1 MTELSEA
8 KKLMLLDNQTA
19 SPELSLAPTFLCS
32 ANLMHVFSLR
42 RSTLQPRL
50 FQQACRLASTT
61 STRRIIARNR
71 RLAAQQPTPV
81 PRSRKPPQDEEE
93 EAIRWFEQDVDT
105 GATRRIAG
113 NPEELEAAELRQKI
127 AALEKELAE
136 YQNEESD
143 EDMLAALE
151 PEDRAKV
158 EKALKERKQLEAD
171 RVDGLNV
178 SLDMPPLTV
187 PLLKKFNTALR
198 EAALHPNS
206 VARRKDLWRWYGRAK
221 YSIPAL
227 SSMIPKKA
235 WQLLWDIQSAESDTN
250 RERLNHM
257 EQLLRDMASV
267 DVEIMPDQPLVLI
280 ETLLSLEKFE
290 QAMYSWQH
298 AHDATPTPS
307 ENLLSL
313 GVRLFSQNNRLEKA
327 NNIMMQLFDRYPKHD
342 PRIIVPILTADLRA
356 GKDELAFGC
365 YILMSEKL
373 GEDMNMEDYDVV
385 SLTFLEYGKKDYA
398 LAVFRDMMLRG
409 PNKEISE
416 EFLGASGMDEAYER
430 VYERMERLTEGL
442 SDPAEVNAISL
453 KALSALPV
461 PWQNKFFFGSWLK
474 KLLGMRQLEA
484 ATKVVELMYERG
496 IEPDAKHI
504 NGLIGGFFRSGNPEL
519 EDRGEKMAW
528 KMIQR
533 RLEAAYKR
541 RCLARGE
548 PVENVP
554 SIRDTEDD
562 GLQLPAHLTRPVPIG
577 TMETYNV
584 LALHYSVKEKWALI
598 HHLNRMRR
606 PAEFKMDTSFFNHY
620 LNMIFNTYHDEKK
633 LWQTFLTE
641 AKHVSP
647 DIETYNILWTAQLE
661 HLNPRMN
668 KDKKATKGYPT
679 PRQLFGLMTS
689 WFHSKSLLHQSW
701 TMKEF
706 TPTVHTKIISS
717 FCLNKDFAG
726 CLVALHG
733 IARMYKEFPDP
744 ELARIVLIAVANM
757 SESQP
762 LTIRARRGRQQVPA
776 STVRLKNTSKVMASL
791 AQKRAEAAAE
801 NGIDITRL
809 SVEARKE
816 EALNLLSE
824 FIRLVLV
831 RVHGNTDVAED
842 SIRQAAMAMQLPD
855 IETGDKDCSNVV

>member
-1 MTELSEA
+1 
-8 KKLMLLDNQTA
+8 
-19 SPELSLAPTFLCS
+19 
-32 ANLMHVFSLR
+32 MHIFSLR

-61 STRRIIARNR
+61 STRRIVARQR
-71 RLAAQQPTPV
+71 RIAAQQPTPL
-81 PRSRKPPQDEEE
+81 PRSRSAPQDEEE

-105 GATRRIAG
+105 GATRRISG

-158 EKALKERKQLEAD
+158 EKALRERKQHEAD
-171 RVDGLNV
+171 VTDGLNV

-187 PLLKKFNTALR
+187 PLLKKFNTSLR
-198 EAALHPNS
+198 EAALNPS
-206 VARRKDLWRWYGRAK
+206 LVSKRKDLWRWYGRAR

-235 WQLLWDIQSAESDTN
+235 WQLLWDIQSVESPTN
-250 RERLNHM
+250 PERLNHM
-257 EQLLRDMASV
+257 EQLLRDMATV
-267 DVEIMPDQPLVLI
+267 DIEIMPDQPLVLI

-290 QAMYSWQH
+290 QAMGSWQH
-298 AHDATPTPS
+298 TYDATLNPS
-307 ENLLSL
+307 ENLLAL
-313 GVRLFSQNNRLEKA
+313 GVRIFSQNNRLEKA
-327 NNIMMQLFDRYPKHD
+327 QAIMMQLFERYPKHD

-365 YILMSEKL
+365 YVLMSEKL

-385 SLTFLEYGKKDYA
+385 SLTFLEYDKKDYA

-416 EFLGASGMDEAYER
+416 EFLGASGQNEAYER

-442 SDPAEVNAISL
+442 QDPAEVNAISL
-453 KALSALPV
+453 KALSAVPV

-504 NGLIGGFFRSGNPEL
+504 NGLIGGFFHSGVREL
-519 EDRGEKMAW
+519 QDRGEQMAW

-533 RLEAAYKR
+533 RLEATYKR
-541 RCLARGE
+541 RCEKRGE
-548 PVENVP
+548 KVEEVP
-554 SIRDTEDD
+554 SIRDTED
-562 GLQLPAHLTRPVPIG
+562 GVELPAHLKRPVPIG
-577 TMETYNV
+577 TIETYNV
-584 LALHYSVKEKWALI
+584 LALHYSIKEKWALI
-598 HHLNRMRR
+598 HHLDRMRR

-620 LNMIFNTYHDEKK
+620 LNMIFNTYHDEQK
-633 LWQTFLTE
+633 LWQKFLTE

-668 KDKKATKGYPT
+668 KESKATKGYPT

-689 WFHSKSLLHQSW
+689 WFHGKSLLHRSQI
-701 TMKEF
+701 MKEF

-757 SESQP
+757 SEPQP
-762 LTIRARRGRQQVPA
+762 LTIRARRGRQQIPA

-801 NGIDITRL
+801 NGIDITKL

-831 RVHGNTDVAED
+831 RVHGNADVAED
-842 SIRQAAMAMQLPD
+842 SIRQAAMAMQLAD

>member
-1 MTELSEA
+1 
-8 KKLMLLDNQTA
+8 
-19 SPELSLAPTFLCS
+19 
-32 ANLMHVFSLR
+32 MHVFSLR

-61 STRRIIARNR
+61 GTRRIIARNK
-71 RLAAQQPTPV
+71 RLAAQQPSQP
-81 PRSRKPPQDEEE
+81 PRRKGPPQDEEE
-93 EAIRWFEQDVDT
+93 EAVRWFEQDVDT

-151 PEDRAKV
+151 PEDRAKI
-158 EKALKERKQLEAD
+158 ETALKERKQHEAD
-171 RVDGLNV
+171 VTDGLNV

-198 EAALHPNS
+198 DAALSPGS
-206 VARRKDLWRWYGRAK
+206 VVRRKDLWRWYGRAR

-227 SSMIPKKA
+227 PSMIPQKA
-235 WQLLWDIQSAESDTN
+235 WRLLWDIQSVESPTN
-250 RERLNHM
+250 PERLHHM
-257 EQLLRDMASV
+257 QQLLRDMAAV
-267 DVEIMPDQPLVLI
+267 DMEIMPDQPLALI
-280 ETLLSLEKFE
+280 ETLLSLGKFE
-290 QAMYSWQH
+290 EAMGSWQH
-298 AHDATPTPS
+298 AYDSTLQPS
-307 ENLLSL
+307 ENLLTL
-313 GVRLFSQNNRLEKA
+313 GVRLFSRNNRLEKA
-327 NNIMMQLFDRYPKHD
+327 QNIIMQLFERYPKHD
-342 PRIIVPILTADLRA
+342 PRIIVPLLTAHLRA

-365 YILMSEKL
+365 YVLMSQKL

-385 SLTFLEYGKKDYA
+385 SLTFLEHGKKDFA

-409 PNKEISE
+409 PDKQVSE
-416 EFLGASGMDEAYER
+416 EFLGASGQNEAYEK
-430 VYERMERLTEGL
+430 VYERMERLTDGTM
-442 SDPAEVNAISL
+442 DPAEVNAISL
-453 KALSALPV
+453 KALGALPV
-461 PWQNKFFFGSWLK
+461 AWQNKYFFGSWLK

-504 NGLIGGFFRSGNPEL
+504 NGLIGGFFRSGIKEL
-519 EDRGEKMAW
+519 QDRGEQMAW
-528 KMIQR
+528 KMIQQ
-533 RLEAAYKR
+533 RLESTYKR
-541 RCLARGE
+541 RCEKRGE
-548 PVENVP
+548 TAEEAP
-554 SIRDTEDD
+554 SVHDTED
-562 GLQLPAHLTRPVPIG
+562 GVELPAYLTRPVPIG
-577 TMETYNV
+577 TIETFNV
-584 LALHYSVKEKWALI
+584 LALQYSILEKWALV

-606 PAEFKMDTSFFNHY
+606 PAEFKMDTAFLNHY
-620 LNMIFNTYHDEKK
+620 LNMIFNTFHDEKR
-633 LWQTFLTE
+633 LWRKFLTE

-668 KDKKATKGYPT
+668 KDKKANEGYPT

-689 WFHSKSLLHQSW
+689 WFHGKTLLHQSMI
-701 TMKEF
+701 MKEF
-706 TPTVHTKIISS
+706 TATVYTKIISS

-757 SESQP
+757 SEP
-762 LTIRARRGRQQVPA
+762 EPVTIRARRGRQQIPA
-776 STVRLKNTSKVMASL
+776 STVRLKETSKVMASL
-791 AQKRAEAAAE
+791 AQKRAEAAAG
-801 NGIDITRL
+801 NGNDLTTL
-809 SVEARKE
+809 DVEARKT

-831 RVHGNTDVAED
+831 KVHESADVAED
-842 SIRQAAMAMQLPD
+842 SIRQAAVAMQLPD